1 MAIKAKDQITLVDLT
16 DGYSVTLSSDSYT
29 FKGDTDKVLGTQSIT
44 TEIQALRGG
53 DVVRCSVNVD
63 KITVPLGL
71 TIKSD
76 NASPKPT
83 LTITAD
89 SNLNR
94 NGQILIPVSVGDVV
108 INKAFSYAIA
118 FKGDKGEQGAP
129 GLDGLQGEKGEQGI
143 QGPPGTNGKPGL
155 DGKTTYFHIKYSE
168 VANPTQESQ
177 MTETPSTYIGT
188 YVDFTQTDSRN
199 PSDYNWS
206 RFKGVQGEKGD
217 QGIQGVNGTNGK
229 SSYLH
234 IAYANSADGSSGF
247 SVSDSV
253 GKLYI
258 GQYTDEQ
265 TYDSTDYRKYKWT
278 KIKGDKGDQGIQ
290 GDKGDKGDEGNGI
303 QSVTITYQISN
314 NGTTAPTGTWY
325 PTVQKTSKAYPYLWT
340 RTETVYSNG
349 KKTVSYSVS
358 SSIDSVGQDI
368 EEAKKTAT
376 NYITFDANGLKV
388 GDMTKG
394 TLGNHVL
401 IDSDSVDIKNGNNT
415 LASFGANTIELGKN
429 NPKST
434 ISLCNNMG
442 KITYKT
448 SEVDQKEC
456 LQISGG
462 NLELVGLNGIQL
474 YGFAT
479 RTYNGKPILIR
490 NLIGND
496 KLKGSVKIAS
506 TPVDDTDPNIPRGE
520 IEVATFVR
528 MSGGTLD
535 LTGKHQISLMTDKEV
550 LVRAENIN
558 LSGYVNIPEYQL
570 KVGEVD
576 MTIKQETIHKFIALG
591 MK

>member
-16 DGYSVTLSSDSYT
+16 DGYSVTLSSESYT

-118 FKGDKGEQGAP
+118 FKGDKG
-129 GLDGLQGEKGEQGI
+129 
-143 QGPPGTNGKPGL
+143 
-155 DGKTTYFHIKYSE
+155 
-168 VANPTQESQ
+168 
-177 MTETPSTYIGT
+177 
-188 YVDFTQTDSRN
+188 
-199 PSDYNWS
+199 
-206 RFKGVQGEKGD
+206 
-217 QGIQGVNGTNGK
+217 
-229 SSYLH
+229 
-234 IAYANSADGSSGF
+234 
-247 SVSDSV
+247 
-253 GKLYI
+253 
-258 GQYTDEQ
+258 
-265 TYDSTDYRKYKWT
+265 
-278 KIKGDKGDQGIQ
+278 DQGIQ

-368 EEAKKTAT
+368 EDAKKTAT
-376 NYITFDANGLKV
+376 NYINFDTTGLKV

-401 IDSDSVDIKNGNNT
+401 IDSDSVDIKNGNST
-415 LASFGANTIELGKN
+415 LASFSANTIELGKN

-442 KITYKT
+442 EITYKT

-558 LSGYVNIPEYQL
+558 LSGYVNIPEYHL

-576 MTIKQETIHKFIALG
+576 MTIKQETIRKFIALG

>member
-29 FKGDTDKVLGTQSIT
+29 FNGDTSRVLGTQSVT
-44 TEIQALRGG
+44 TEVQALRGG
-53 DVVRCSVNVD
+53 DVARCSVNVD
-63 KITVPLGL
+63 KVTVPLGL

-94 NGQILIPVSVGDVV
+94 NGQILIPVSVGEVV

-118 FKGDKGEQGAP
+118 YKGDKGEQGAP
-129 GLDGLQGEKGEQGI
+129 GLDGLQGEKGNQGI

-188 YVDFTQTDSRN
+188 YVDFMQTDSKN
-199 PSDYNWS
+199 PRDYNWG
-206 RFKGVQGEKGD
+206 RFKGAQGDKGE
-217 QGIQGVNGTNGK
+217 QGIQGINGTNGK

-234 IAYANSADGSSGF
+234 IAYANSADGSVGF

-278 KIKGDKGDQGIQ
+278 KIKGDKGDQGNK

-303 QSVTITYQISN
+303 QSVTITYQTSS

-368 EEAKKTAT
+368 EDAKKTAT
-376 NYITFDANGLKV
+376 NYINFDSTGLKV

-401 IDSDSVDIKNGNNT
+401 IDSDSVDIKNGNST
-415 LASFGANTIELGKN
+415 LASFGANMIELGKN
-429 NPKST
+429 SQKANISLCGGTGKINYDRRDYGDESPIGTVSGFGVVSNSGVQLISNAAGSDLGTIDLIVNNPKSSYVNDT
-434 ISLCNNMG
+434 IF
-442 KITYKT
+442 K
-448 SEVDQKEC
+448 
-456 LQISGG
+456 
-462 NLELVGLNGIQL
+462 VGDIMRFNHEQHMQGA
-474 YGFAT
+474 GT
-479 RTYNGKPILIR
+479 RTMKRIVDFVLQATHSWLYFEEPDTSDSCRIDISYNG
-490 NLIGND
+490 
-496 KLKGSVKIAS
+496 
-506 TPVDDTDPNIPRGE
+506 
-520 IEVATFVR
+520 
-528 MSGGTLD
+528 
-535 LTGKHQISLMTDKEV
+535 
-550 LVRAENIN
+550 
-558 LSGYVNIPEYQL
+558 GYVLDTESVDFKIDGYKMNISNN
-570 KVGEVD
+570 
-576 MTIKQETIHKFIALG
+576 TIQKFKKLG